1 MARPFVPPPP
11 LPFIIPSSARRP
23 PAPAGLHSTTVSLP
37 SPLLVL
43 VPGGWAGSKSDTP
56 ASSQGEARRVASRGW
71 LLHAVVEVELAKAM
85 AAEALGF
92 MARGASGGRAAEL
105 VTRDFLGGCAATD
118 DARDAAARH
127 DAAGPGKLSLQTH
140 ACPATPRDL
149 NLFPVAAATKPCA
162 VTTAPAPAPPSSS
175 SGGVGATATYHS
187 VCTIEKVKTALE
199 RFERG
204 KHQHQHQH
212 QQHSGPG
219 ACASPSSSSVT
230 TSSVKRRG
238 GDSSG
243 GVEQGD
249 GCDSPSGGGGMVAAA
264 CPRCF
269 LYVLISRSD
278 PRCPRCESH
287 VPAPAPPPAAAKKP
301 RIDLNVGFLG
311 T

>member
-1 MARPFVPPPP
+1 
-11 LPFIIPSSARRP
+11 
-23 PAPAGLHSTTVSLP
+23 
-37 SPLLVL
+37 
-43 VPGGWAGSKSDTP
+43 
-56 ASSQGEARRVASRGW
+56 
-71 LLHAVVEVELAKAM
+71 M

-105 VTRDFLGGCAATD
+105 VTRDFLGGCAGSD
-118 DARDAAARH
+118 DARDASTRN
-127 DAAGPGKLSLQTH
+127 DAVHGWVSQQKH

-149 NLFPVAAATKPCA
+149 NLFPVAAAATKPCA
-162 VTTAPAPAPPSSS
+162 VTTAPAAAPSPNAAGAPSASA
-175 SGGVGATATYHS
+175 GGATTTYHS

-204 KHQHQHQH
+204 KQQQSPHPHHGHHQ
-212 QQHSGPG
+212 QQHSGAG
-219 ACASPSSSSVT
+219 ASPSSSSVT

-243 GVEQGD
+243 GGGVEQGD
-249 GCDSPSGGGGMVAAA
+249 GCDSPSGGVGGGMVAAA

-287 VPAPAPPPAAAKKP
+287 VPAPPPPSPAPVVSKKP
-301 RIDLNVGFLG
+301 RIDLNVGYLG

>member
-1 MARPFVPPPP
+1 
-11 LPFIIPSSARRP
+11 
-23 PAPAGLHSTTVSLP
+23 
-37 SPLLVL
+37 
-43 VPGGWAGSKSDTP
+43 
-56 ASSQGEARRVASRGW
+56 
-71 LLHAVVEVELAKAM
+71 M
-85 AAEALGF
+85 AAEAVGF

-105 VTRDFLGGCAATD
+105 VTRDFLGGCAVTD
-118 DARDAAARH
+118 DARDAASRH
-127 DAAGPGKLSLQTH
+127 DAVPGKLSLPKH
-140 ACPATPRDL
+140 ACPTAPRDL
-149 NLFPVAAATKPCA
+149 NLFPVASAAAATKPCA
-162 VTTAPAPAPPSSS
+162 VTTSPPPAPSPAAASSS
-175 SGGVGATATYHS
+175 ACGGATATYHS

-204 KHQHQHQH
+204 KQQGHGSHHQ
-212 QQHSGPG
+212 QQHSGAG
-219 ACASPSSSSVT
+219 AGASPSSSSVT

-238 GDSSG
+238 G

-249 GCDSPSGGGGMVAAA
+249 ACDSPSGGGGMVAAA

-287 VPAPAPPPAAAKKP
+287 VPAPPAPAATKKP